1 MRDRRTPLLASL
13 GHSLSLSLSLSLLD
27 PRKESDDGGEL

>member
-13 GHSLSLSLSLSLLD
+13 GHSLSLSLSLLD